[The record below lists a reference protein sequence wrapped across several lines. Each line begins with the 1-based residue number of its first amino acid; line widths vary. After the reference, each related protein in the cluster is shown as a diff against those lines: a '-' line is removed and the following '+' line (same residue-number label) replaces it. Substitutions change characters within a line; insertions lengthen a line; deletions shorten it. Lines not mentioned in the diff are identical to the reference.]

1 LPPAHATN
9 LGSLSRKKPPLAKLR
24 LRLRSFLCAGRA
36 IGTASLQAV
45 RRSEL
50 VGLDVVDL
58 GFEPEGVVL
67 MMRRSKTD
75 RDYDG

>member
-1 LPPAHATN
+1 
-9 LGSLSRKKPPLAKLR
+9 
-24 LRLRSFLCAGRA
+24 LRSFLCAGRA

-50 VGLDVVDL
+50 VALEYVDL